1 MNWQP
6 KISVIVPVY
15 QAEKY
20 LHRCMD
26 SLLAQTFTD
35 FEVLLIDDGSPD
47 QSGDICDEY
56 AARDKRVRV
65 FHKANGGQSSARNYA
80 LERIQGEYV
89 FFLDSDDEIPP
100 YALDTCYKKSTQ
112 YCTDI
117 LAYKFGFIDKDSNSV
132 KGFDND
138 YLPNIIYS
146 GPEFLKKFTI
156 VGAMCMYFYSHAF
169 LKQNNLR
176 LLEGIYREDEDFVTK
191 AIAIAKNI
199 LYTNEV
205 LYLYR
210 KNPDSTTQVKSI
222 ERKKLLLFCTLQV
235 LESLNLFLKNGNVP
249 QQAFQGIQKKMES
262 LTVSFLQEFFCIKK
276 FLSTEQATDALCRLY
291 AIHLLPL
298 KIKEHGLKY
307 RLFSLFANS
316 RIRLSGICIAKRK
329 NQ

>member
-1 MNWQP
+1 MNRQP

-15 QAEKY
+15 KAEKY
-20 LHRCMD
+20 LHRCID

-47 QSGDICDEY
+47 RSGEICDEY
-56 AARDKRVRV
+56 AAKDSRVQV
-65 FHKANGGQSSARNYA
+65 FHKENGGQSSARNYA

-100 YALDTCYKKSTQ
+100 HALETCYKKSTQ
-112 YCTDI
+112 YRTDI
-117 LAYKFGFIDKDSNSV
+117 LAYKFGFIDKDSNPI
-132 KGFDND
+132 KGYDND

-169 LKQNNLR
+169 LKKNSLR

-191 AIAIAKNI
+191 AIAVAKNI
-199 LYTNEV
+199 LYTNDV
-205 LYLYR
+205 IYLYR
-210 KNPDSTTQVKSI
+210 KNPYSTTQVKSI
-222 ERKKLLLFCTLQV
+222 ERKILLLFCTLQV
-235 LESLNLFLKNGNVP
+235 LESLNLFLKNGDVP

-262 LTVSFLQEFFCIKK
+262 LAVSFLQEFFCIKK

-307 RLFSLFANS
+307 RLFALFANS
-316 RIRLSGICIAKRK
+316 RIRLSGICIAERK